1 MICMRNM
8 SLRECTCICDMLR
21 VLCKPKVLTKHCVR
35 VCVCFLQARSCWRV
49 DRLRSWHHLLVTWCK
64 MWMSRRAIKMRN
76 QVFALLSLSIII
88 MLVCASY
95 GGGLGSSVVLMEQVV
110 IKVLPGPKAVWV
122 IVPDAVQR
130 HAALYQMP
138 PRSKGPGT
146 STVPC
151 QSAKL
156 RGMRDPRILHPR
168 GILPAAVM
176 SKTCM
181 VLLFSS
187 FSTTRM
193 VCITIMTCTKMMMM
207 LPQ

>member
-1 MICMRNM
+1 M

-21 VLCKPKVLTKHCVR
+21 VLCKSKVLTKHCVR
-35 VCVCFLQARSCWRV
+35 VCVCFLQAQSCWLV

-95 GGGLGSSVVLMEQVV
+95 GDGLGSKVVLVEQDM
-110 IKVLPGPKAVWV
+110 IKVLPLHQQGPKTVRG
-122 IVPDAVQR
+122 IVLNAVQR
-130 HAALYQMP
+130 LAALYQIP

-156 RGMRDPRILHPR
+156 RGMRLQDLRILHPP
-168 GILPAAVM
+168 GILTGFWRSCLCAHVIHGNTFYQHA
-176 SKTCM
+176 TR
-181 VLLFSS
+181 LLVYP
-187 FSTTRM
+187 R
-193 VCITIMTCTKMMMM
+193 
-207 LPQ
+207 